1 MNDGNLKPYGELTET
16 EQRELTRKGGIA
28 SGEARRR
35 KKNMKAWAMALG
47 ELPITMVAP
56 KGDKIEDGDLAG
68 AVVLKQYRKAL
79 DEADTAAAAFLMRLR
94 GEDVQKVEQVDDEV
108 KTAAIREQLKQS
120 FCKFFI
126 ISIAA
131 FNCF

>member
-1 MNDGNLKPYGELTET
+1 MNDGINNLKPYQSEDEA
-16 EQRELTRKGGIA
+16 REGGRKGGIA

-108 KTAAIREQLKQS
+108 KRNAIREQLQKLYG
-120 FCKFFI
+120 I
-126 ISIAA
+126 E
-131 FNCF
+131 N

>member
-1 MNDGNLKPYGELTET
+1 MNDGNLRPPFSPSEAR
-16 EQRELTRKGGIA
+16 EQGSKGGKA
-28 SGEARRR
+28 SAESRRR

-79 DEADTAAAAFLMRLR
+79 DESDTAAAAFLMRLR

-108 KTAAIREQLKQS
+108 KRNAIREQLKQLYG
-120 FCKFFI
+120 I
-126 ISIAA
+126 ED
-131 FNCF
+131 